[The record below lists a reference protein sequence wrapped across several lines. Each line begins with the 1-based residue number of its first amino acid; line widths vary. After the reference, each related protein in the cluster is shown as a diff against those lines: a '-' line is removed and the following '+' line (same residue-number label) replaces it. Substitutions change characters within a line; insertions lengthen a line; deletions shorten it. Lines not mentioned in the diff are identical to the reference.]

1 LTSRLISQLHGQ
13 QRFIHPKNQG
23 KRPARGFEKL
33 LIGGKLVFLLI
44 RLIFL
49 KKMLSS
55 SQSLKGLPLIGGP
68 VSF

>member
-1 LTSRLISQLHGQ
+1 MREI
-13 QRFIHPKNQG
+13 G
-23 KRPARGFEKL
+23 KTTPVRRVEKL
-33 LIGGKLVFLLI
+33 LIGGKSVFLLI

-55 SQSLKGLPLIGGP
+55 VQSLKGLHLIGGP